1 MKVRKQTSQQ
11 KIPVTFRDV
20 TACFS
25 EEEWNLLHVW
35 QKELYK
41 NVMNEIHQ
49 AMISLGPLIATS
61 IFSLQPKE
69 SEDLHAVK
77 HLESGRRHSTDHKT
91 SNKVGSFEISF
102 GINRD
107 EYHLDPP
114 DCIKRDHGCTSSGQE
129 EREQILN
136 FGTGLRVEQDFES
149 SLMEN
154 QCAEDEESTTGLNSE
169 HVDIRPVASFII
181 KEEDDPYNVIHD
193 NSERGDNTGSPT
205 RFPFLNS
212 ELAEGLED
220 PYCVEG
226 KDSNGSLTSGFP
238 ATKHPDSLHIKE
250 EQETYCIDDSDQS
263 RSISSPKLDS
273 GIMIQSTER
282 TSGHVFVGATKNP
295 LIADKE
301 IISKGSSWSQ
311 CNEDLEGET
320 ATHCESVFGYHS
332 HSSSTHTTTNMQT
345 ADKYKMSN
353 GSLANP
359 NLLVYQSSTQS
370 NCGTDITARFD
381 INFSQC
387 IGRFSTQT
395 KQNDF
400 RPYKCTKCEKSFSQ
414 KGTLSRHQKTHSG
427 DKPYKCTECPKR
439 FSRNGDLV
447 IHLRKHTGER
457 PFQCTICKKG
467 FNQKRSLTSH
477 HRTHLTKLPPKDL
490 SCRTYESS
498 YNQSVEI
505 ISQQETYSS

>member
-1 MKVRKQTSQQ
+1 MLPADLIQM
-11 KIPVTFRDV
+11 
-20 TACFS
+20 
-25 EEEWNLLHVW
+25 EEELASIQQLSPDDVVGQRGDVLARGRASGNCTVKPDLKRKGDITKRTWATYTHP
-35 QKELYK
+35 LYDA
-41 NVMNEIHQ
+41 VSS
-49 AMISLGPLIATS
+49 SLPYAFTDQLYLGSGCQRSPLIATS

-263 RSISSPKLDS
+263 RSISSPKCNRVPAIHQ
-273 GIMIQSTER
+273 GPAPHR
-282 TSGHVFVGATKNP
+282 P
-295 LIADKE
+295 R
-301 IISKGSSWSQ
+301 SKAPGQGSSASHRQ
-311 CNEDLEGET
+311 FRRAPRST
-320 ATHCESVFGYHS
+320 T
-332 HSSSTHTTTNMQT
+332 HSSGASTTRRRAPRLSPIIRGPQEGPSALNPRRPGRKGRQGEGPSRGPGRASLRLHPNYWAEPAPPAGAAQPGSDRCRRTQNTRGDPRDAGKASRPPQT
-345 ADKYKMSN
+345 
-353 GSLANP
+353 GHRSLFRAE
-359 NLLVYQSSTQS
+359 
-370 NCGTDITARFD
+370 AAER
-381 INFSQC
+381 
-387 IGRFSTQT
+387 
-395 KQNDF
+395 KQ
-400 RPYKCTKCEKSFSQ
+400 
-414 KGTLSRHQKTHSG
+414 
-427 DKPYKCTECPKR
+427 
-439 FSRNGDLV
+439 
-447 IHLRKHTGER
+447 ER
-457 PFQCTICKKG
+457 P
-467 FNQKRSLTSH
+467 SA
-477 HRTHLTKLPPKDL
+477 PP
-490 SCRTYESS
+490 S
-498 YNQSVEI
+498 
-505 ISQQETYSS
+505 